1 MGSKGQVDELGII
14 TGSTASGFT
23 NYHPH
28 SEGLVHSYA
37 SSPAIVQSQ
46 WASPLRST
54 FLWVSTSW
62 SWSLCSYRS
71 SFPMTGLPQVM
82 VPTMLTPHGWPH
94 SLWGVDASG
103 EKVEGA
109 GKRERERKL
118 GIVYKIDILESVVQ
132 AMVQKTIFPVLT
144 SKTFIMTIGEE
155 NNFPN
160 IYKARTF
167 FYIIKRY
174 VCIWRLCCLIQG
186 KQCCRL
192 NESLISS

>member
-1 MGSKGQVDELGII
+1 M
-14 TGSTASGFT
+14 
-23 NYHPH
+23 
-28 SEGLVHSYA
+28 
-37 SSPAIVQSQ
+37 
-46 WASPLRST
+46 
-54 FLWVSTSW
+54 
-62 SWSLCSYRS
+62 
-71 SFPMTGLPQVM
+71 
-82 VPTMLTPHGWPH
+82 
-94 SLWGVDASG
+94 DASG

-174 VCIWRLCCLIQG
+174 VCI
-186 KQCCRL
+186 
-192 NESLISS
+192 